1 MGRIQPQNEGDNY
14 ICAKMN
20 RKEEHCFS
28 IIYFDITIKNN
39 KPF

>member
-1 MGRIQPQNEGDNY
+1 MGGIQPQNEEAHY

-20 RKEEHCFS
+20 RKECPFFS